1 MKAIVYTQYGPPDV
15 LQFKEVAI
23 PTPADNQ
30 VLVKICAASVNPLD
44 SGVMRGTGRLTG
56 TGLLKPRQ
64 KALGSDFAGR
74 VEAVGRHV
82 KQYQAGDEVFGGN
95 IWGGGGF
102 AEYVCAVEDRLAR
115 KPANISFE
123 QAAAVPV
130 AAITALQG
138 LRNKGRIQRG
148 QKVLVDGASGG
159 VGTFAVQ
166 IAKSFGTEVTAVCST
181 RNVDA
186 ARSIGADHII
196 NYTLEDFTQSGR
208 RYDLIMAA
216 NAHHSI
222 FDYRRAL
229 TQNGICVWSG
239 GRVSFQVM
247 VLGPLLSLIGRK
259 KIRFFLAKLN
269 KTDLGLLADL
279 LESGKVVPIIDRRY
293 PLSETAEAVR
303 YLEEGHA
310 RGKVVIT
317 VEHSIDG

>member
-23 PTPADNQ
+23 PTPADNE

-64 KALGSDFAGR
+64 RALGSDFAGR
-74 VEAVGRHV
+74 VEAIGRHV

-102 AEYVCAVEDRLAR
+102 AEYVCGVEDRLAR

-148 QKVLVDGASGG
+148 QKVLVDGASGVWVHLRSRLPNRSG
-159 VGTFAVQ
+159 L
-166 IAKSFGTEVTAVCST
+166 KSLPC
-181 RNVDA
+181 A
-186 ARSIGADHII
+186 ARGMSTPRD
-196 NYTLEDFTQSGR
+196 
-208 RYDLIMAA
+208 
-216 NAHHSI
+216 
-222 FDYRRAL
+222 
-229 TQNGICVWSG
+229 
-239 GRVSFQVM
+239 
-247 VLGPLLSLIGRK
+247 PLAQTISLITRW
-259 KIRFFLAKLN
+259 KLR
-269 KTDLGLLADL
+269 L
-279 LESGKVVPIIDRRY
+279 VRR
-293 PLSETAEAVR
+293 
-303 YLEEGHA
+303 
-310 RGKVVIT
+310 
-317 VEHSIDG
+317 